1 MSDRQVSPLTVPS
14 MMRAVRLHPPGGPAS
29 LVLEDLATPKP
40 GPGQALVRVFAAAIT
55 RGELDWPVDRLP
67 AIPSY
72 EFSGIVVAAALDV
85 TDTMVGEAVYALC
98 PFDHD
103 GAAADYTVVPS
114 TSLAPKP
121 RSLDHLRSA
130 AVPLAGLSA
139 WQGLLDHG
147 HLEQGQRVLIHGA
160 AGGVGSLAVQIAHH
174 RGAHVIGTTSTANVA
189 AVRELGVD
197 QVIDYTET
205 HFEDALDSLDLVFDT
220 VGGDRLQ
227 KSLEVLRSGGR
238 LVSVAEEPP
247 RSPAD
252 SRGLTSLYFVVK
264 PNRDQLR
271 ALADLIDR
279 GDLEPSVTE
288 VFPLANARRA
298 FERSLG
304 RHGLGKI
311 VLHLADE

>member
-1 MSDRQVSPLTVPS
+1 MNDRQVSPLTVPS
-14 MMRAVRLHPPGGPAS
+14 MMRAVRLHPPGGPTS
-29 LVLEDLATPKP
+29 LVLEDLATPRP
-40 GPGQALVRVFAAAIT
+40 GPGQALVRVLAAAIT

-98 PFDHD
+98 PFDRD
-103 GAAADYTVVPS
+103 GAAADYTVVPG

-227 KSLEVLRSGGR
+227 NSLEVLRPGGR

-247 RSPAD
+247 RAPAD

-279 GDLEPSVTE
+279 GDLEPSVAE

-298 FERSLG
+298 FERSLA